1 LEAQELTRCRHRS
14 ASLSHAIGHI
24 GHIASVMESPQ
35 SDSSALLSP
44 DNLLSTPTVTTT
56 PDTASS
62 DTRCH
67 FLRIPLELRDD
78 IYDYV
83 AYGEMNPGLHINL
96 EVATEPEVHAY
107 DQGLSQTCTRV
118 RQEYTLRLQH
128 RIKQMLTDKKAFYIL
143 TKCTDSEAALRAHA
157 DSRAILIAERR
168 MSKGVWT
175 HDDVALKLIVPF
187 KGSYDPNVR
196 LSKLTFVVATSAVRA
211 YNRQVIEIGGF
222 GGLKRINRE
231 IAYALESM
239 ERLEKIARLDVR
251 NWWMRFWS
259 RYSPRKDDFYSL
271 IHSPFDVEWRKVE
284 RPDYLR
290 Q

>member
-1 LEAQELTRCRHRS
+1 
-14 ASLSHAIGHI
+14 
-24 GHIASVMESPQ
+24 M
-35 SDSSALLSP
+35 
-44 DNLLSTPTVTTT
+44 
-56 PDTASS
+56 
-62 DTRCH
+62 
-67 FLRIPLELRDD
+67 
-78 IYDYV
+78 
-83 AYGEMNPGLHINL
+83 HINL

-128 RIKQMLTDKKAFYIL
+128 RIKQMLTDEKAFYRLI
-143 TKCTDSEAALRAHA
+143 KCTDSIGALGSA
-157 DSRAILIAERR
+157 DSRAILVAERR
-168 MSKGVWT
+168 MPKGVWT

-187 KGSYDPNVR
+187 KDSYDPNIR

-222 GGLKRINRE
+222 GSLKRINRE

-239 ERLEKIARLDVR
+239 ERLERIARLDVR

-271 IHSPFDVEWRKVE
+271 IHSPFDVEWRNVE